1 MLQYD
6 RSEERTGMQESVCYG
21 ADYDLQ
27 CDFVMVYGFHDLEQR
42 IAQWKAHGYGI
53 HLMTGVS

>member
-6 RSEERTGMQESVCYG
+6 RSEERTGMQEAADYG

-27 CDFVMVYGFHDLEQR
+27 CDFVMV
-42 IAQWKAHGYGI
+42 
-53 HLMTGVS
+53 